1 MFVGDRMLPGRHSPA
16 ATDMLGSARSLK
28 HEFEREALPHLQALY
43 GTALRLT
50 RNPREAEDLV
60 QDAMLR
66 AFRFYHR
73 FERGTNAKAWLFKI
87 LHNTFINR
95 YRRRLREQRVL
106 DEIERADHYDLVAGD
121 AGGMGG
127 DPERA
132 LSFHLLEGDVQRA
145 LAEVPSDFRMAVVL
159 ADLEDFSY
167 KEIAEIMDC
176 PVGTVMSRLYR
187 GRRILQRL
195 LHDHAVAA
203 GIVKPGREPAAAT
216 PPAESPGAEVVRLN
230 DYRMGHTRDGER

>member
-1 MFVGDRMLPGRHSPA
+1 MFVSNRMLSGREQPA
-16 ATDMLGSARSLK
+16 ATDMLGSARSLRQ
-28 HEFEREALPHLQALY
+28 EFEREALPHLRALY

-50 RNPREAEDLV
+50 HDPREAEDLV
-60 QDAMLR
+60 QDATLR
-66 AFRFYHR
+66 AFRFFHR

-87 LHNTFINR
+87 LHNTFNNR

-106 DEIERADHYDLVAGD
+106 AEIDRDDHYHLVAGD
-121 AGGMGG
+121 PAPAGG

-132 LSFHLLEGDVQRA
+132 LGFHLFEGDVQRA
-145 LAEVPSDFRMAVVL
+145 LAEVPPDFRMAVIL
-159 ADLEDFSY
+159 ADLEEFSY
-167 KEIAEIMDC
+167 KEIADIMEC

-203 GIVKPGREPAAAT
+203 GIVKPGTDATPAA
-216 PPAESPGAEVVRLN
+216 PSGGDVVRLS
-230 DYRMGHTRDGER
+230 DYRTGRTRDGDG

>member
-1 MFVGDRMLPGRHSPA
+1 MGLF
-16 ATDMLGSARSLK
+16 GSTRSLR
-28 HEFEREALPHLQALY
+28 HEFEREALPHLDALY

-50 RNPREAEDLV
+50 HNPREAEDLV
-60 QDAMLR
+60 QDTMLR
-66 AFRFYHR
+66 AFRFFHR
-73 FERGTNAKAWLFKI
+73 YQAGTNAKAWLFKI

-106 DEIERADHYDLVAGD
+106 DEIDRADHYRLVAGD
-121 AGGMGG
+121 PTPPGG
-127 DPERA
+127 DPEGA
-132 LSFHLLEGDVQRA
+132 LGLHMLADDVQEA
-145 LAEVPSDFRMAVVL
+145 LQQVPADFRMAVIL

-195 LHDHAVAA
+195 LRGHALEA
-203 GIVKPGREPAAAT
+203 GIVKPEAGEQSGGGAAVKVVNLSAYRHDHGRE
-216 PPAESPGAEVVRLN
+216 G
-230 DYRMGHTRDGER
+230 DG

>member
-1 MFVGDRMLPGRHSPA
+1 
-16 ATDMLGSARSLK
+16 MLGSARSLRQ
-28 HEFEREALPHLQALY
+28 EFEREALPHLSALY

-50 RNPREAEDLV
+50 HDPREAEDLV

-66 AFRFYHR
+66 AFRFFHR

-95 YRRRLREQRVL
+95 YRRRLREQRLLNEL
-106 DEIERADHYDLVAGD
+106 DRADHYHLVAGD
-121 AGGMGG
+121 PAPAGG

-132 LSFHLLEGDVQRA
+132 LSFRLLEGDVQRA
-145 LAEVPSDFRMAVVL
+145 LAEVPPDFRMAVIL
-159 ADLEDFSY
+159 ADLEEFSY

-203 GIVKPGREPAAAT
+203 GIVKPAGEAAAGAPPPAA
-216 PPAESPGAEVVRLN
+216 PGGAVYRLS
-230 DYRMGHTRDGER
+230 DYRAGNPRDGDG